1 MEKRVWPMPFSNR
14 IRATPR
20 AGGRN
25 PCSARAGTG
34 VRQNSSP
41 HTTIS
46 MTSQSRNWNVGMG
59 NQLQRS
65 RRIVTVGLYTERKPV
80 EASSTMCSANATHRA
95 NHAPPKPDA
104 ESEEGGRRMGITPWI
119 LNHLSANGNRNPP
132 FELHEL
138 PHRLPE
144 PGERADSLISAST
157 FPSQP
162 RKNSIHKPH
171 LSIQPHSC

>member
-1 MEKRVWPMPFSNR
+1 
-14 IRATPR
+14 
-20 AGGRN
+20 
-25 PCSARAGTG
+25 
-34 VRQNSSP
+34 
-41 HTTIS
+41 
-46 MTSQSRNWNVGMG
+46 MTSHSRNWNAGMG

-80 EASSTMCSANATHRA
+80 EASSTMCSANAPHRA

-138 PHRLPE
+138 PQHP
-144 PGERADSLISAST
+144 PKPAQPPDSLTTPTT
-157 FPSQP
+157 FPP
-162 RKNSIHKPH
+162 
-171 LSIQPHSC
+171 